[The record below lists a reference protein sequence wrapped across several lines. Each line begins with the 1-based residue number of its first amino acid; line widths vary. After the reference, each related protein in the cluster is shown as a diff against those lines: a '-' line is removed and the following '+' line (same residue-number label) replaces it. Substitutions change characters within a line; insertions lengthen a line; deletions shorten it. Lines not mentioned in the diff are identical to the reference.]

1 MSVFKP
7 LDVSRQEFT
16 ELISKSKLQG
26 IGPEEPLYTEGRYS
40 SSNFAFIFFGISTFA
55 SGRGILPFH

>member
-26 IGPEEPLYTEGRYS
+26 IGPEEPLYKEGRYS
-40 SSNFAFIFFGISTFA
+40 SSNFASFMVRIWSLENT
-55 SGRGILPFH
+55 